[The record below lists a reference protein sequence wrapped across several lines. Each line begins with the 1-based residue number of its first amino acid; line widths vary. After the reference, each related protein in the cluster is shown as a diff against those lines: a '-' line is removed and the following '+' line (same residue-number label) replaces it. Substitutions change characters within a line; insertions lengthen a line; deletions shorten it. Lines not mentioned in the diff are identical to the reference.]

1 MRPATVSVTGVGTTT
16 PVILDLYIPPEN
28 TTFSAVVN
36 GTVTYNVEYSVD
48 DPFATYTTD
57 YNTNATW
64 YVLTGA
70 SALTANASTN
80 TAFPARALRAR
91 ITAGTGS
98 VTMTVIQAG
107 ITT

>member
-1 MRPATVSVTGVGTTT
+1 MRPVTVSVTGVGAT
-16 PVILDLYIPPEN
+16 PPVVLDQYIAPEN
-28 TTFSAVVN
+28 TTFSAIVN

-48 DPFATYTTD
+48 DPYASYATN

-70 SALTANASTN
+70 SALTANSSSN
-80 TAFPARALRAR
+80 TAFPARALRVNV
-91 ITAGTGS
+91 TAGTGS
-98 VTMTVIQAG
+98 VTFTVIQAG